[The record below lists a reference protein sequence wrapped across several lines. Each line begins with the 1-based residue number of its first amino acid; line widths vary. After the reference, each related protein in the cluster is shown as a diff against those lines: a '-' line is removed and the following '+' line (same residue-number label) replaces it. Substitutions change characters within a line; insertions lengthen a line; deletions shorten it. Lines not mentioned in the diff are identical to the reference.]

1 MKNRINRFLEK
12 ADNKAKKLRAVHLG
26 NPDQNVYDVG
36 KLFIAQLKKDELA
49 ERASAVAFNF
59 TIAMFPLLLFLLN
72 TIPYIGHFFPQVST
86 ENILLFIQE
95 ILPESLYEGT
105 ESTVLDIISRPRQG
119 LLSMGFFMALFL
131 ATSGVV
137 SLMEAFN
144 SIHRTKENR
153 SFFRTRG
160 IAVTIIMVLV
170 FSLCAAA
177 VIMIIG
183 NRFLALVSE
192 YGIVS
197 NRFIY
202 LTIAFSR
209 FFTLLV
215 LFIVTTSF
223 IFRYAPA
230 FHDRWRFF
238 SLGSITAGLLIS
250 LAFFLFS
257 YYLNNFA
264 SYNKLYGSIGT
275 MIAVMLWLL
284 ITSYI
289 ILIGF
294 EINVSMDKAAA
305 KRQVTKNN
313 PRVLNKLK

>member
-1 MKNRINRFLEK
+1 MKERISHLFDK
-12 ADNKAKKLRAVHLG
+12 VDNQAKKLRPIHFG
-26 NPDQNVYDVG
+26 NPDQNPYDVG
-36 KLFIAQLKKDELA
+36 RIFIAQVKKDELT

-72 TIPYIGHFFPQVST
+72 TIPYIGIFFSEVT
-86 ENILLFIQE
+86 AENILLFVRE
-95 ILPESLYEGT
+95 TLPASLYEGT
-105 ESTVLDIISRPRQG
+105 ESTILDIVSRPRQG
-119 LLSMGFFMALFL
+119 MLSFGFFLALFL
-131 ATSGVV
+131 ATNGVV
-137 SLMEAFN
+137 SMMAAFN
-144 SIHRTKENR
+144 SCHRTRENR
-153 SFFRTRG
+153 SFFKTRG
-160 IAVTIIMVLV
+160 IAVGIILVLV
-170 FSLCAAA
+170 LSLCAAA

-183 NRFLALVSE
+183 NRFLSLISE
-192 YGIVS
+192 YELVS

-202 LTIAFSR
+202 YVVAFSR
-209 FFTLLV
+209 FFTLLS
-215 LFIVTTSF
+215 LFVITTSF

-230 FHDRWRFF
+230 VHDKWRFF

-284 ITSYI
+284 ITSYL

-294 EINVSMDKAAA
+294 EINVSMDKAADR
-305 KRQVTKNN
+305 KPVTKGFT
-313 PRVLNKLK
+313 R

>member
-1 MKNRINRFLEK
+1 MINRLVK
-12 ADNKAKKLRAVHLG
+12 RVDKRAIKLRNIYFG

-36 KLFIAQLKKDELA
+36 RVFIAQVQKDELT

-59 TIAMFPLLLFLLN
+59 TVAMFPLLLFLLN
-72 TIPYIGHFFPQVST
+72 TIPYVGWFFPEVT
-86 ENILLFIQE
+86 AENILLFVRE
-95 ILPESLYEGT
+95 ILPESLYEGSEAT
-105 ESTVLDIISRPRQG
+105 IMDIVSRPRQG
-119 LLSMGFFMALFL
+119 MMSFGFFLALFL

-137 SLMEAFN
+137 SMMAAFN
-144 SIHRTKENR
+144 SCHRTKENR
-153 SFFRTRG
+153 SFLKTRA
-160 IAVTIIMVLV
+160 IAVGIIVVLV
-170 FSLCAAA
+170 LSLCSAV
-177 VIMIIG
+177 VIMIFG
-183 NRFLALVSE
+183 NKFLNVLSE
-192 YGIVS
+192 YGIIS

-202 LTIAFSR
+202 YTVAFSR
-209 FFTLLV
+209 FFTLLI
-215 LFIVTTSF
+215 LFVVTTSF

-230 FHDRWRFF
+230 VHDKWRFF

-284 ITSYI
+284 ITSYL

-294 EINVSMDKAAA
+294 EINVSMDKAAER
-305 KRQVTKNN
+305 KPVTKFIG
-313 PRVLNKLK
+313 RSIRDLK